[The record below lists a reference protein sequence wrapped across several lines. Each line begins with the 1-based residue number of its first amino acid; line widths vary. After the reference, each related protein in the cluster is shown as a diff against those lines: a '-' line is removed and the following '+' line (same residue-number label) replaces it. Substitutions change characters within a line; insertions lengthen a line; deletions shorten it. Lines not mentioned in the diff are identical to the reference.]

1 MLSRPLPSGRDWLVV
16 TTNNRSKSSFAHKN
30 EYGARARWADRGF
43 RYNYIG
49 DLIARLMKS
58 NGFPLQVELHPGSH
72 CGPLRCS
79 YCYSRQ
85 QALCDGLMTIDHYS
99 KLLDDLGGHSPFIEI
114 SGIGSDPLSY
124 PDFCKLL
131 RLIKRKG
138 FSFGIHTKG
147 LLLSREL
154 IELLNSEHS
163 EESYITIGVDSANA
177 DTYNRLHG
185 LPPNSSVYNRVRENI
200 VSLYAEKSRRHSS
213 LKINLAYLL
222 LVNNSSKQDIDEF
235 IQTFG
240 DYADVLRFSIPQ
252 VPNVADPIGYLHRTE
267 TDQVLRLLGKY
278 ANDKITVLNFTEST
292 HDEAFEFCL
301 AQRFNATIDK
311 AGNVFPCPQVALKDY
326 LSLSWGNT
334 TEHSF
339 LDIWNSDR
347 RKKTQEMSV
356 RDMKCRVCDRKD
368 ESINKELNHL
378 MDTNRFVLDLKR

>member
-1 MLSRPLPSGRDWLVV
+1 VV
-16 TTNNRSKSSFAHKN
+16 TEAKSSFAHKK
-30 EYGARARWADRGF
+30 EYGARARWADRVF

-49 DLIARLMKS
+49 DLVARLVKR
-58 NGFPLQVELHPGSH
+58 NDLPLQVELHPGSQ

-85 QALCDGLMTIDHYS
+85 QVLHDGLMTIDHYS
-99 KLLDDLGGHSPFIEI
+99 KLLDDLVDNPPFIEL

-124 PDFCKLL
+124 PDFHKLL
-131 RLIKRKG
+131 KLIKRKG

-147 LLLSREL
+147 LLLNREL

-185 LPPNSSVYNRVRENI
+185 LLPNSSVYNRVRENI
-200 VSLYAEKSRRHSS
+200 VSLYTEKLRRHSS

-222 LVNNSSKQDIDEF
+222 FVNTSSKKDITEF
-235 IQTFG
+235 IQTFR
-240 DYADVLRFSIPQ
+240 DYADVIRFSIPQ
-252 VPNVADPIGYLHRTE
+252 VPNVADPKGYLNRTE
-267 TDQVLRLLGKY
+267 TDRVLRLLGKY
-278 ANDKITVLNFTEST
+278 ADDRITVLNFTEST
-292 HDEAFEFCL
+292 HDEAFEFCW

-326 LSLSWGNT
+326 LGLSWGNI
-334 TEHSF
+334 TEHPF
-339 LDIWNSDR
+339 WDIWNSDK
-347 RKKTQEMSV
+347 RKKMQEMPV

-368 ESINKELNHL
+368 ESINKELNEL
-378 MDTNRFVLDLKR
+378 LDSDRFVLNSKR